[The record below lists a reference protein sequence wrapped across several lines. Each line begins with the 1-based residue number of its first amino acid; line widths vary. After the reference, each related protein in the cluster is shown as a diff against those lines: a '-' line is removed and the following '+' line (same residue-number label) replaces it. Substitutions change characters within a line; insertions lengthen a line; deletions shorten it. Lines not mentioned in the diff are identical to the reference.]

1 MAAMADCSRGSRC
14 QKFYPTREQSDS
26 CSGESQTK
34 MEKLSSL
41 AWVQSEMWNVVQGDN
56 LPNINI
62 VLSSVFKPVS
72 KSKIMDKHW
81 VGCRLVNGECK
92 LSNNLICALRLGP
105 LKQWLNIDAKQ
116 RLVIPR
122 KALKILF

>member
-1 MAAMADCSRGSRC
+1 
-14 QKFYPTREQSDS
+14 
-26 CSGESQTK
+26 
-34 MEKLSSL
+34 
-41 AWVQSEMWNVVQGDN
+41 
-56 LPNINI
+56 
-62 VLSSVFKPVS
+62 
-72 KSKIMDKHW
+72 MDKHW